1 MTDAIW
7 DLGRKGKRKE
17 NEEEWKKGRK
27 ERRKERKRR
36 KKCPWRIRQRG
47 NNFKIGEDRAKKKKK
62 TVYLDITVLIDIGTL
77 FNLYNINPKRCIIP
91 LPRKN

>member
-1 MTDAIW
+1 M
-7 DLGRKGKRKE
+7 
-17 NEEEWKKGRK
+17 
-27 ERRKERKRR
+27 
-36 KKCPWRIRQRG
+36 RQRG